1 MINNLYQYQ
10 KDLSEL
16 IALGESMSKNLFSRS
31 NKTNEADKRIPGFFE
46 RNYQRWYTEA
56 SSLIRQLVPERHN
69 EFESF
74 YLADSKRKSIDA
86 TSYKIQDWLMGMS
99 VQANRFTGET
109 SLDCF
114 AAVVMRFHVQLDII
128 KATESRFESTLFD
141 IRQLV
146 QADLYDSEL
155 EASRGLHKNG
165 FLRGAGTP

>member
-1 MINNLYQYQ
+1 MNTNLSQYQ

-16 IALGESMSKNLFSRS
+16 IALGDSMSKNLFSRS
-31 NKTNEADKRIPGFFE
+31 NKTNEADKRIPGVFE

-56 SSLIRQLVPERHN
+56 SALIRQVVPDRHS

-74 YLADSKRKSIDA
+74 YLADPKRKSIDA
-86 TSYKIQDWLMGMS
+86 TSYKIQDWLMGMG
-99 VQANRFTGET
+99 VQPNRFTGET

-114 AAVVMRFHVQLDII
+114 VAVVMRFQVQLDIL
-128 KATESRFESTLFD
+128 KAIESRFDSTLFD

-155 EASRGLHKNG
+155 EASRGLHKDG
-165 FLRGAGTP
+165 FLRG